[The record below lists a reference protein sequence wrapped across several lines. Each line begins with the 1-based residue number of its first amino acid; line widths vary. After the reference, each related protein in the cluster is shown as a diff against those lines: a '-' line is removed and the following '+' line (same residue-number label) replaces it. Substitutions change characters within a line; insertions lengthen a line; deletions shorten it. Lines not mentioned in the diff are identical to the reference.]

1 MPWTS
6 AQHRLFMAAAHNP
19 EIARRKGIPQATA
32 ARMASEGIKSSV
44 AHETRKKT
52 LVKALRG
59 G

>member
-1 MPWTS
+1 
-6 AQHRLFMAAAHNP
+6 MAAAHNP